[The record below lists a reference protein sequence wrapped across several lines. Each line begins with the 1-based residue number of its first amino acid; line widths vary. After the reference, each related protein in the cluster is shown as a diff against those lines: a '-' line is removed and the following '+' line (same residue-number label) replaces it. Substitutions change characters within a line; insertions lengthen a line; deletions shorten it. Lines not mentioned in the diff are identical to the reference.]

1 MVELIKIKSK
11 VKDCFFGHRLRLRNT
26 FANDTP
32 LTAFSAGGLIKSSHC
47 VYISRFW
54 YEAGSVCLC
63 VREWDRERER
73 ERRIIVYL
81 LFAVTRW
88 CSKPDQ
94 YPIRPAFLTYPE
106 FPLAVGAQH
115 PGDVEKQTRWE
126 QLCAYEQNIYQLQGL
141 AARDQKLSR
150 FIKVHYFR
158 FLLLRSALLRLH
170 ECFHL
175 LESSA
180 GE

>member
-1 MVELIKIKSK
+1 MTLHWQPFLRWDLSKAPLVLKSHVSEMK
-11 VKDCFFGHRLRLRNT
+11 QGV
-26 FANDTP
+26 
-32 LTAFSAGGLIKSSHC
+32 C
-47 VYISRFW
+47 V
-54 YEAGSVCLC
+54 C
-63 VREWDRERER
+63 VWESETERERER
-73 ERRIIVYL
+73 ETHIIVYL
-81 LFAVTRW
+81 LFAATRW

-115 PGDVEKQTRWE
+115 PGGVEKQTRWE
-126 QLCAYEQNIYQLQGL
+126 QLCAYEQNIYQLQGR

-175 LESSA
+175 LESSV
-180 GE
+180 GV